1 MATVTGTGVSG
12 DNNGLTEEQRQIVE
26 KAKKPVEVANRFRL
40 LFLFVGL
47 IVLLFIFFGNK
58 IWEGTGWYDNTVQ
71 HLYQFL
77 LWDVFFMLLFTFIKF
92 GYVVRYNRIVKNL

>member
-26 KAKKPVEVANRFRL
+26 KRFRL

-77 LWDVFFMLLFTFIKF
+77 LWDVFFMLLSTFIKF